1 MSASRLSLSR
11 LEHGSTWMA
20 KEPEGNAENLK
31 TDSLKEELHDLA
43 LKALFSLI
51 RVFITSHKM
60 HTFYRSKHC
69 HVSLACDW

>member
-11 LEHGSTWMA
+11 PEHGSTWMA
-20 KEPEGNAENLK
+20 NQPEGNAENLK

-51 RVFITSHKM
+51 GVFITSHKM
-60 HTFYRSKHC
+60 HTFYGSKHC